1 MCGIAGIF
9 SFRNDEAVSPA
20 LIKKMTDAVQH
31 RGPDGEGVFVH
42 RPIGLGHR
50 RLAIIDLSDHAR
62 QPMAGPDGT
71 TQIVFNGEIY
81 NFRELRAGLEAKGH
95 RFHTESDTEVILHA
109 YQEYGTDCV
118 THFNGMFAFAL
129 WDDRRKTL
137 LLARDRFGIKP
148 LYIYRDSNRLLFA
161 SEIKALLTVMDT
173 RPQPHQRLVYDFLTV
188 GALDHTDD
196 TFFES
201 IQKVPAAHYLLI
213 DSDGTEKRKQYWDF
227 EVNNDIVQLADDV
240 VGEKA
245 AAFFE
250 LFTDAVRAHL
260 ISDVPVGSCLSG
272 GLDSSAVVSV
282 IKRLI
287 EIDEAK
293 AVGARQQTFSACY
306 KNSRVDEQSFID
318 EVIRSTGALSHRVF
332 PEASG
337 FRDDLPQ
344 ILRHQEE
351 PFGSTSIYAQWE
363 VMRKARE
370 QSVTVLLDGQGA
382 DEQLLGYRKFYAFYG
397 CSLWRRGRR
406 WTAVKESVKHFG
418 STEVLKTLKLR
429 HGLRYLHSD
438 RFGPIA
444 LAHELLDE
452 SFAAAFRGQTLHLGN
467 DGDLGARIK
476 ADMTR
481 FSLPVLLR
489 YEDKSSMAF
498 SRESRVPFLDHRLVE
513 YVASLPL
520 NLKLRDGWTKYCL
533 RRGGRGII
541 PEKILGRKDKL
552 GFATPEEEWVRQ
564 YLKEDFHQ
572 TFAQASFLPEFVKL
586 PLLQQHFEAYLRGK
600 RPLLSSEFFFRFFIL
615 EKWGRSW
622 LLNTR
627 DC

>member
-9 SFRNDEAVSPA
+9 SFRNDEGVSPA
-20 LIKKMTDAVQH
+20 LIKKMTDTIQH
-31 RGPDGEGVFVH
+31 RGPDGEGIFVSGQ
-42 RPIGLGHR
+42 IGLGHR
-50 RLAIIDLSDHAR
+50 RLAIIDLSENGR
-62 QPMAGPDGT
+62 QPMASPDGT

-81 NFRELRAGLEAKGH
+81 NFRELRSELEAKGH

-109 YQEYGTDCV
+109 YQAYGADCV

-129 WDDRRKTL
+129 WDERRKSL

-148 LYIYRDSNRLLFA
+148 LYIYRNANRLLFA
-161 SEIKALLTVMDT
+161 SEIKALLAVMET
-173 RPQPHQRLVYDFLTV
+173 RPKPHQRLVYDFLTV

-196 TFFES
+196 TFFEG
-201 IQKVPAAHYLLI
+201 IQKVPPAQYFLI
-213 DSDGTEKRKQYWDF
+213 DGSGNEKRKKYWDF
-227 EVNNDIVQLADDV
+227 EVNNEVAQLTDEV

-245 AAFFE
+245 DTFFE
-250 LFTDAVRAHL
+250 LFTDAVRSHL

-287 EIDEAK
+287 EIDAAK

-306 KNSRVDEQSFID
+306 QNSRVDEQPFID

-337 FRDDLPQ
+337 FKEDLPRV
-344 ILRHQEE
+344 LWHQEE
-351 PFGSTSIYAQWE
+351 PFGSSSIYAQWE

-397 CSLWRRGRR
+397 RSLWRQGKQ
-406 WTAVKESVKHFG
+406 WSALKETVKHFG
-418 STEVLKTLKLR
+418 SAEVLKTLQLR
-429 HGLRYLHSD
+429 RGLRYLRGG
-438 RFGPIA
+438 RFGP
-444 LAHELLDE
+444 LATAHDL
-452 SFAAAFRGQTLHLGN
+452 FAEPFAVTFRGHDLQ
-467 DGDLGARIK
+467 LGADGELSDRIK
-476 ADMTR
+476 TDMTR

-489 YEDKSSMAF
+489 YEDKNSMAF
-498 SRESRVPFLDHRLVE
+498 SRESRVPFLDHHLVE

-541 PEKILGRKDKL
+541 PDKILGRKDKL
-552 GFATPEEEWVRQ
+552 GFATPEEDWLRQ
-564 YLKEDFHQ
+564 SLKEDFRQ
-572 TFAQASFLPEFVKL
+572 TFSQARFLPEYVKL
-586 PLLQQHFEAYLRGK
+586 PLLQQHLEAYLRGK

-615 EKWGRSW
+615 EKWGRCW
-622 LLNTR
+622 LL
-627 DC
+627 DV